1 MLPTL
6 ILCMVA
12 KKIIK
17 NMSVIKRLSSNP
29 TLRGLWTFYREYL
42 GISKRKFGYVGSDVT
57 LIPPL
62 CLSNPK
68 NIFLYGNNGLNHATI
83 LTTNA
88 KFIMKRNSGSA
99 YGLTVS
105 TGNHARIIGH
115 FYRTITEEHKPKGLD
130 HDVIVEED
138 VWIGSNVTLLAGVTI
153 GRGTT
158 VAAGAV
164 VSKSMPPYC
173 ICGGVPAKF
182 IKFYW
187 TIDQILVHEAKL
199 YPEAERYSREELE
212 SLFLKYQK

>member
-1 MLPTL
+1 
-6 ILCMVA
+6 
-12 KKIIK
+12 
-17 NMSVIKRLSSNP
+17 MSVIKRLSSNP

-138 VWIGSNVTLLAGVTI
+138 VWIGCNVTLLSGVTI

-173 ICGGVPAKF
+173 VCGGVPAKF

-187 TIDQILVHEAKL
+187 TIDQILEHEAKL
-199 YPEAERYSREELE
+199 YPEKDRYKREQLEEL
-212 SLFLKYQK
+212 FKKYNP